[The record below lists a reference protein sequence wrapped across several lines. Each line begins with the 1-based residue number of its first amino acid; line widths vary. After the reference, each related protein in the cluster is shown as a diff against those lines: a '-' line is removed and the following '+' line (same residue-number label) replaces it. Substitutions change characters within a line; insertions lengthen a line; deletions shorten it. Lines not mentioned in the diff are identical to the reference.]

1 MFSIESPP
9 PSKIFHDA
17 SSPPPT
23 PRKRI
28 KVHNKEEVPFFF
40 PISQSVFVS
49 NEISS
54 EVNDGAVDTM
64 TSQFMSNL
72 STSMRLKPRPR
83 FGTGIKFKPSLS
95 TLNEV
100 PDMSLYV
107 KQQEQNRLEDMVD
120 LIPPPPLTNSAPCNS
135 LKSSKQ
141 GSYSSPKKTGA
152 RRKTEIDSI
161 GQKLQPIQR
170 MGMVKTMPRRNSAVA
185 KSA

>member
-1 MFSIESPP
+1 MSVSIESPP
-9 PSKIFHDA
+9 PSQIYHEA

-28 KVHNKEEVPFFF
+28 KVHDNKEVPFFF

-54 EVNDGAVDTM
+54 EVNDGLVDAM
-64 TSQFMSNL
+64 TSQFTSNL
-72 STSMRLKPRPR
+72 STSMSLKPRPR

-95 TLNEV
+95 PLNEV
-100 PDMSLYV
+100 PNISLYV
-107 KQQEQNRLEDMVD
+107 KRQEPRKLEDMVH
-120 LIPPPPLTNSAPCNS
+120 LIPPPPLT
-135 LKSSKQ
+135 KQ
-141 GSYSSPKKTGA
+141 AGSRGLKKTET
-152 RRKTEIDSI
+152 RRKTEMDSI

-170 MGMVKTMPRRNSAVA
+170 MGMRKAVPRRNSAVA

>member
-1 MFSIESPP
+1 MTVSIESPP
-9 PSKIFHDA
+9 PSQIYHEA

-28 KVHNKEEVPFFF
+28 KVHNNEEVPFFF

-54 EVNDGAVDTM
+54 EVNDGLVDAM
-64 TSQFMSNL
+64 TSQFTSNL

-95 TLNEV
+95 PLNEV
-100 PDMSLYV
+100 PNISLHV
-107 KQQEQNRLEDMVD
+107 KRQEPKKLEDMVH
-120 LIPPPPLTNSAPCNS
+120 LIPPPPLT
-135 LKSSKQ
+135 SSKQ
-141 GSYSSPKKTGA
+141 GSRSLKKTET
-152 RRKTEIDSI
+152 RKTEMDSI

-170 MGMVKTMPRRNSAVA
+170 IGMRKAVPRRNSAVA